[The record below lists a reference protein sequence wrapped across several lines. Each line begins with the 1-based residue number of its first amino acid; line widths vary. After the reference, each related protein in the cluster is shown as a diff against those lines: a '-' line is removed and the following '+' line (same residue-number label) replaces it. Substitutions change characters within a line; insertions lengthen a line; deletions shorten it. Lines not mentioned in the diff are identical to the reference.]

1 MPVFADQTREQMRR
15 AYLEA
20 WAKFTARTPL
30 EPLEAQLATV
40 ITDHPEYIPLIE
52 SGEEA
57 LTADFAPES
66 GRVNPFLHMA
76 MHIAIR
82 EQIATDRP
90 PGIAR
95 IYRKLTQRLRDI
107 HEVEHMMLG
116 PLAELMWKA
125 QHSGRTP
132 DEQEYLERLRAL

>member
-1 MPVFADQTREQMRR
+1 MPVFAGQSREQMRR

-20 WAKFTARTPL
+20 WNKFTAHAPL
-30 EPLEAQLATV
+30 EPLDAQLATV

-57 LTADFAPES
+57 LTADFTPES

-76 MHIAIR
+76 MHLAIR
-82 EQIATDRP
+82 EQVATDRP

-95 IYRKLTQRLRDI
+95 IYRKLTQRLRDT
-107 HEVEHMMLG
+107 HEVEHMMLV
-116 PLAELMWKA
+116 PLAELMWEA
-125 QHSGRTP
+125 QQSGRTP